1 MFGRLILETRC
12 MSSSEDENTIP
23 SPSPPTNE
31 HRALGTTTNTSD
43 SKTGL
48 LSNVLSF
55 VSREITEFVVNAA
68 GVAEV
73 GLLPFH
79 TFY

>member
-1 MFGRLILETRC
+1 
-12 MSSSEDENTIP
+12 MSSTEDEDRP
-23 SPSPPTNE
+23 SPSPPSYGE
-31 HRALGTTTNTSD
+31 RALETTVNTSD
-43 SKTGL
+43 SRTGL

-73 GLLPFH
+73 RLMPFQ